1 MDKKKLLALLIFLI
15 MGFFMVSFANP
26 SETLRPVSNDNT
38 KETET
43 SNNANSTTRRRRNN
57 SSNVNNNQTNNSEVI
72 AIEDDN
78 NNEEENGIG
87 NVDKDLYIVRFMD
100 YQKNV
105 LKSQNVYEGD
115 DASDSDVT
123 VDDYTSLNI
132 TYTFKNWD
140 KEFTN
145 VTKNL
150 DVNALYDIDKIMAT
164 IYINGE
170 KTDETIEVK
179 INDDTKNKKDVDLTD
194 DNIDDYFNKDDLP
207 NPGDGKEDEIEKLVY
222 DEEEGYIIEVKEDY
236 INYNIYAYDGA
247 LVNGK
252 EKITAHINDVITLSH
267 KDKSGYEFKYYTIIE
282 NDNVIITT
290 DEEITVHTNDIYVY
304 ANYEVITYNIS
315 YILNGGE
322 VKENPTSYTVETNDI
337 TLNNPT
343 KVGYTFVGWTIDNE
357 RANKEVVIKKGS
369 TGNRVYTAHYEARN
383 DIKYVIETYEE
394 NLEYASEEDKYSKVK
409 EKELF
414 DGTADEEK
422 EIKAEAIKGF
432 VTPESQV
439 VTIAA
444 DGSTIVKFY
453 YDREE
458 HSVTFNVNDEE
469 YSKSTLKYGA
479 QITIPEYEV
488 AAGYTF
494 SGWTN
499 VEATMGTKDLEYNAT
514 YSANE
519 DTKYIVITKE
529 ENLDGTYTITSET
542 RQGTTDEEITV
553 NAPAAKTGFELVS
566 DRAKTITITA
576 EPTQE
581 VEFVYNRVINT
592 VTFNVNDEEYSKSKL
607 KYGAQITIPEY
618 EVAAGYT
625 FSGWTNVEATMG
637 TKDLEYNATYSANKD
652 TKYTVIINEENLDG
666 TYTTT
671 SQTREGT
678 TDKTVIVTVDDKT
691 GFSVDAKE
699 KEVTIKG
706 DGSATVEFTYT
717 REEHSVTFN
726 VNDEEYSKSTLKYG
740 AQITIPEYE
749 VAAGY
754 TFSGWTNV
762 EATMGT
768 KDLVYNATYSA
779 NKDTKYTIEK
789 YLENLEYTSE
799 DDKYTKVTPDIT
811 GKYTTDEELTI
822 NAPEVDGFTPTVASI
837 TKKIAGDGSTVY
849 AFYYNRNV
857 LAVTFVYHEGIEIK
871 TTKYEGSVTAP
882 TIENTYN
889 ENGYDYTFAQWDKA
903 FDKVV
908 ENITVNAKYS
918 KEVTTYTIDYVL
930 DGGIVKKQNPTTYT
944 VEELPL
950 TINSPVKVG
959 YNFINWTD
967 ENNNEVVNTILEGTT
982 GNKILTAHYEA
993 RNDIK
998 YTVKVLEEK
1007 LDGEYKEVSSKE
1019 YSDGTADQVKEITAP
1034 NANDGFTL
1042 VGDATR
1048 NVTIAADGST
1058 VVEFKY
1064 SRNTYT
1070 ATFTINNDV
1079 YEIKSFK
1086 YGQTITKPSY
1096 TVATGYTFSGW
1107 TTDATMPASD
1117 KTYNA
1122 TLEIKKFTVKWEID
1136 GKVVET
1142 DENVEY
1148 NSIATYDGETPAKD
1162 GYTYLGWKD
1171 ANGND
1176 ETTSITADTTFKAQ
1190 LVTLTAKIKANH
1202 QLSYTKS
1209 YDGNKPELVKDDIT
1223 VTLVNL
1229 GGEDKVL
1236 NKDEYTT
1243 DFDNT
1248 AFVKSK
1254 TLNITYT
1261 KEDLTLTNNKLKYS
1275 VIYLAYQSKFE
1286 VDVSIKNTY
1295 TYTKNSECMGTN
1307 GTRCDE
1313 GKNVSTKTL
1322 KNNFLEV
1329 TEHYNQFVTV
1339 QGVTVK
1345 YSDGSTA
1352 TLNLSDRV
1360 RWSYV
1365 ETIAD
1370 LSNKYVRSEAKTIQ
1384 EYAAYPANAYTRET
1398 YWGSVYYEKASGTCN
1413 PTWGRTCTYYT
1424 FEAAIEYNSNT
1435 TYYTLNSDA
1444 EFVESRVEV
1453 NYGYHDPVYI
1463 ATKNNAD
1470 VMDANHEIDTVTV
1483 RYHRDANEED
1493 GESEG
1498 YFDVIFKY
1506 DPEVEGGFYCID
1518 EVEVN

>member
-469 YSKSTLKYGA
+469 YSKST
-479 QITIPEYEV
+479 
-488 AAGYTF
+488 
-494 SGWTN
+494 
-499 VEATMGTKDLEYNAT
+499 
-514 YSANE
+514 
-519 DTKYIVITKE
+519 
-529 ENLDGTYTITSET
+529 
-542 RQGTTDEEITV
+542 
-553 NAPAAKTGFELVS
+553 
-566 DRAKTITITA
+566 
-576 EPTQE
+576 
-581 VEFVYNRVINT
+581 
-592 VTFNVNDEEYSKSKL
+592 L